1 MASQAGY
8 CRSELLSGA
17 DRAHLP
23 VSAVRRTS
31 PLILGGGPAGCAA
44 ATLLARAGAKP
55 LVLERTRAPQDIVCG
70 GFLSADTVGLLEHVG
85 LSASALGA
93 HPITRL
99 RVIAGERVQEMALPF
114 MAFGLS
120 RRTLDAALLAQA
132 GDAGA
137 GIERGVTLKMLD
149 RTQRRVHLNDGSTLS
164 GDTIMLGTG
173 KHDLRGAL
181 RPPDARGSDPAVGL
195 RARLAPSTH
204 LSYILNNVI
213 ELHVFPRGYAGL
225 LLLEDGAANLCL
237 SVSRSHLAAAR
248 SPAALVAAL
257 ARTNPLLGDRLAQ
270 AHATGPWASIANIPY
285 GWRAEP
291 DRPGIFRLG
300 DQGAVIA
307 SLAGD
312 GIGIALASGCMAA
325 SAWQRGGAEAS
336 ARFQSSLSARTRLPL
351 QVAGGLKWLAERP
364 YAHGPLLGLMAH
376 MPALAR
382 LAITAT
388 RVVTNPR
395 P

>member
-1 MASQAGY
+1 
-8 CRSELLSGA
+8 
-17 DRAHLP
+17 
-23 VSAVRRTS
+23 VRRTY

-70 GFLSADTVGLLEHVG
+70 GFLSADTVSLLERVG

-137 GIERGVTLKMLD
+137 GIERGVTLKKLD
-149 RTQRRVHLNDGSTLS
+149 RAQRRVLLNDGAMLAS
-164 GDTIMLGTG
+164 DTVMLGTG

-181 RPPDARGSDPAVGL
+181 RPPDARGSDPAVGI
-195 RARLAPSTH
+195 RARLAPSST
-204 LSYILNNVI
+204 LSRNLKNII
-213 ELHVFPRGYAGL
+213 ELHVFKGGYAGL

-237 SVSRSHLAAAR
+237 SVSRSHIAAAR

-257 ARTNPLLGDRLAQ
+257 AQTNPRLGDRLHQ
-270 AHATGPWASIANIPY
+270 AHSIGSWSSIANIPY

-336 ARFQSSLSARTRLPL
+336 ERFQSTLRERTRLPL

-364 YAHGPLLGLMAH
+364 YTHGPLLGLMAH
-376 MPALAR
+376 VPALAR

-388 RVVTNPR
+388 RVGTSPL